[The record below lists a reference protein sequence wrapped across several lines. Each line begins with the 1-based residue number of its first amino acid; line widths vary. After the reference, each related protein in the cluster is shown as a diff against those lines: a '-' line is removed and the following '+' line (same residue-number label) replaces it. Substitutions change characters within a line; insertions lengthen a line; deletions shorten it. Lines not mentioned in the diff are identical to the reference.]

1 MSTSP
6 TIDYDALAAQHGGT
20 VASSAPIDYDA
31 LAAQHGGTAAEE
43 EKPSLYQKLTAPI
56 DPGAHN
62 PATRFLSSV
71 GGAVIGA
78 PEAALNTMRHPIDT
92 AKGVVSSL
100 QAWRDP
106 NTWKGALSV
115 LPEAL
120 GQGVGNVAAGEI
132 TGAAGSAA
140 KSAAASVVPKGI
152 PEYLYR
158 TALKPSTKIPQARAD
173 TMIQTG
179 LQNSIPVSRGGL
191 EKLGSLIDDLN
202 DKIQTTVDKGANQLV
217 RRPDGTIQQ
226 GITVNKFDVASRL
239 SDTAKQFKT
248 QVNPGADLN
257 AIGESGNEFLENQ
270 PNEIPAS
277 DAQALKVGT
286 YRQLKKAAY
295 GSLKPA
301 AVEAQ
306 KALARGIK
314 EELVSQFPELKDL
327 NAQDS
332 KLIDLDGVLETAVN
346 RISNHQVIGIGTPIA
361 AGAAKA
367 VTGSAGVGVVAGVI
381 KGVLDNPVVK
391 SRLAIALSKKG
402 VNLGTASNRIAAY
415 SAALDAGASGAQ
427 NAGQGNQ

>member
-1 MSTSP
+1 MSTPATLPAEFFKPETPDTLPAEFFEPKQETQAAKEP
-6 TIDYDALAAQHGGT
+6 T
-20 VASSAPIDYDA
+20 
-31 LAAQHGGTAAEE
+31 
-43 EKPSLYQKLTAPI
+43 LYQKLTAPF
-56 DPGAHN
+56 DPDVHN

-78 PEAALNTMRHPIDT
+78 PEGIANTFKHPIDT

-132 TGAAGSAA
+132 GGAATAAA
-140 KSAAASVVPKGI
+140 KSGAASLVPKGF
-152 PEYLYR
+152 PEYLYK
-158 TALKPSTKIPQARAD
+158 TALKPSTKIPQARTDA
-173 TMIQTG
+173 MIKTA
-179 LQNSIPVSRGGL
+179 LQNDIPVSRGGL

-202 DKIQTTVDKGANQLV
+202 DKIKTTIDNGANQLV
-217 RRPDGTIQQ
+217 RGPNGTIQQ
-226 GITVNKFDVASRL
+226 GVTINKFKVASRL
-239 SDTAKQFKT
+239 GDTTKKFQT
-248 QVNPGADLN
+248 QVNPTSDLN
-257 AIGESGNEFLENQ
+257 AISESGNEFLQNQ

-277 DAQALKVGT
+277 QAQALKQGT
-286 YRQLKKAAY
+286 YQQLKSAAY
-295 GSLKPA
+295 GTLKPA

-314 EELVSQFPELKDL
+314 EELVNQFPEIKDL

-332 KLIDLDGVLETAVN
+332 KLIDLDGVLEKAVN

-367 VTGSAGVGVVAGVI
+367 VTGSAGIGVVAGVI

-402 VNLGTASNRIAAY
+402 VNLGTASSRIAAY